1 MAMSTLL
8 VVASAFSAV
17 NALLLATL
25 TAVWV
30 RNYRTFQSPLTLGLL
45 AFAVVMLVENATA
58 LYFFF
63 SSSMLYTM
71 DPGIHQTVAV
81 LRGLQF
87 VALVFLTWVT
97 LK

>member
-1 MAMSTLL
+1 MEQTLVIASVFAGIN
-8 VVASAFSAV
+8 VV
-17 NALLLATL
+17 LLAVL

-30 RNYRTFQSPLTLGLL
+30 RNYLTFRTSMTLGLI
-45 AFAVVMLVENATA
+45 AFAVVMLLENATA

-63 SSSMLYTM
+63 SMQMFYGESAAVQQS
-71 DPGIHQTVAV
+71 VAV
-81 LRGLQF
+81 LRTLQF

>member
-17 NALLLATL
+17 NAVLLATL

-30 RNYRTFQSPLTLGLL
+30 RNYRTFKTPLTLGLV
-45 AFAVVMLVENATA
+45 AFAVVMLLENATA

-63 SSSMLYTM
+63 SMNMLYSSAEVV
-71 DPGIHQTVAV
+71 HQVVAA

-97 LK
+97 MK